1 MVNGQQSLLLDFLQ
15 DSRFAQEVDLISE
28 CFDKTTKLRFRIDDE
43 PAYIKFGTMRD
54 RDPALGIRSGQLKLE
69 G

>member
-1 MVNGQQSLLLDFLQ
+1 MVNGQQSLLDFLQ

-28 CFDKTTKLRFRIDDE
+28 CFDKTTKLRFRNDDE

-54 RDPALGIRSGQLKLE
+54 RDPTLGIRSGQLKLE